1 MTNEELIAELR
12 QTDPE
17 TSAAGNI
24 LTALWE
30 QNAGLVRQTVHR
42 MTGLNYH
49 DPDFLDMEQ
58 QAYFGL
64 HAAAYAFDP
73 SGTWKFSTYAVKRIE
88 WELSRY
94 YAGNGYTKIPAYM
107 RRRMKDALRRKR
119 EREQAEGRRVP
130 LESVLADM
138 GLSSQEVQTTLAAYR
153 MSEVQSIDA
162 PAPGTDDLTIGD
174 TIAAEDSVEGA
185 GMGQEWHRELHSTL
199 RLALQEVPA
208 VARGVIVRHY
218 YNGISLTKQAEET
231 GLTLEALR
239 QREHRAFRK
248 IRRGKHAAAPA
259 EFASTESERQRM
271 AWLIEREREA
281 FELIDLSERERGL
294 LL

>member
-1 MTNEELIAELR
+1 MIAKL
-12 QTDPE
+12 QQADPE
-17 TSAAGNI
+17 TAAAADI
-24 LTALWE
+24 LAELWT

-64 HAAAYAFDP
+64 HAAAYAYDP
-73 SGTWKFSTYAVKRIE
+73 AGKLKFSTYAVKRIE

-94 YAGNGYTKIPAYM
+94 YSGNGYAVRVPAYM
-107 RRRMKDALRRKR
+107 RKRIKDALRRRR

-138 GLSSQEVQTTLAAYR
+138 GLSPQEVQTTLAAYQKA
-153 MSEVQSIDA
+153 EIQSIDA
-162 PAPGTDDLTIGD
+162 PAPGTDGLTIGD
-174 TIAAEDSVEGA
+174 TIAAEDSTEGA

-199 RLALQEVPA
+199 RCALQEVPA
-208 VARGVIVRHY
+208 ARGVIVRHY
-218 YNGISLTKQAEET
+218 FSGVSLAAQARET

-248 IRRGKHAAAPA
+248 IRRGKYAAALA

-271 AWLIEREREA
+271 ARLIEREREA
-281 FELIDLSERERGL
+281 LELIDLSERERGL